1 MGNGKQRCNGASI
14 RRIQFLQLRPDF
26 CTQLLVGREFANHF
40 LLFRNLRK
48 AVVMQQ
54 VVEVLSAHTRRGT
67 VGPFEKSSRLR
78 SSQVFCDTK
87 CSFSFTDRYSWYS
100 DISENDCPIKELF
113 RMMHKNNEKLAFYLI
128 SLQLSLYCVYFAD
141 TNTFRYF
148 NI

>member
-1 MGNGKQRCNGASI
+1 MGWEMENNRCNGASI

-67 VGPFEKSSRLR
+67 VGPFEKVIQIEVVPGFL
-78 SSQVFCDTK
+78 
-87 CSFSFTDRYSWYS
+87 
-100 DISENDCPIKELF
+100 
-113 RMMHKNNEKLAFYLI
+113 
-128 SLQLSLYCVYFAD
+128 
-141 TNTFRYF
+141 
-148 NI
+148 